1 MARLLILFAALGLTT
16 AAPQLVFNA
25 DDGKRTAITFDGTTL
40 NVPQHCRSDTCNTF
54 DARMNAMDER
64 FNTMS
69 LRIDGVVQSVA
80 DLAKTLADHKA
91 IASTD
96 EERINAINTIS
107 LTPGPKGEKG
117 DKGDKGDKGEKGDAG
132 VRAPVVSCVQ
142 GYSPHWGTEHLRR
155 GDRGVGGLAWAVW
168 VAGHSC
174 YPTCATE
181 SSCRQLCADRNAP
194 VYNWQMNGHGCRCY
208 TKQQRAAFTPEGD
221 GWKMCTVE

>member
-1 MARLLILFAALGLTT
+1 MYSYGNSHFNTFSACPQMARLLILFAALGLTT

-96 EERINAINTIS
+96 EERGPTKV
-107 LTPGPKGEKG
+107 LTPVSVPYGLHIHSWGPPP
-117 DKGDKGDKGEKGDAG
+117 
-132 VRAPVVSCVQ
+132 RASLLPR
-142 GYSPHWGTEHLRR
+142 E
-155 GDRGVGGLAWAVW
+155 
-168 VAGHSC
+168 
-174 YPTCATE
+174 
-181 SSCRQLCADRNAP
+181 
-194 VYNWQMNGHGCRCY
+194 
-208 TKQQRAAFTPEGD
+208 
-221 GWKMCTVE
+221 